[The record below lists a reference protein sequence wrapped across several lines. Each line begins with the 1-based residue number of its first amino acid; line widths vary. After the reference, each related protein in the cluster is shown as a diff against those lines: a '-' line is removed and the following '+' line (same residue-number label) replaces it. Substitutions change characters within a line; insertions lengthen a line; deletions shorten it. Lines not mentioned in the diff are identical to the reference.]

1 MPRFVLLMHDCPDD
15 RPRPTHCDLMFEA
28 GDTLQTWAL
37 HELPHD
43 WQDIEGLTIAASNSV
58 AVEQLADHRLA
69 YLDYEGRVRGD
80 RGTVTRIDE
89 GTYESRM
96 RAADRLV
103 VDVVGKVIRGE
114 IELQRNA
121 DQSSQWQLSFRP
133 HSSLA
138 V

>member
-1 MPRFVLLMHDCPDD
+1 ML
-15 RPRPTHCDLMFEA
+15 EA
-28 GDTLQTWAL
+28 GETLQTWAL
-37 HELPHD
+37 NELPHD
-43 WQDIEGLTIAASNSV
+43 WQNIEGLKCAASNSV
-58 AVEQLADHRLA
+58 PADQLADHRLA
-69 YLDYEGRVRGD
+69 YLDYEGPVRGD

-121 DQSSQWQLSFRP
+121 VPSSQWQLSFRP
-133 HSSLA
+133 RSSLA